1 MDSLFRPI
9 SNNINDINI
18 RHVVTPNNENNNNLD
33 YLYEG
38 YINNDI
44 NFKYVYPNGDIYIG
58 QFYVGKY
65 GVVKHGNGKLI
76 TPFRIHNG
84 NFRNDEPQGFGELD
98 ILDHSDGIIKFSGF
112 FNSDD
117 DTRQGFLLF
126 PCGTTFHGEFKN
138 NFAIKTG
145 TYTFSEFAKV
155 KVNLKITSMQGKF
168 VESKGTMITIT
179 YEDGNIYIGNTLGWM
194 RHGKGKLIKPPSIN
208 ETSTNETSTN
218 ETSTNETSTNE
229 TKLKSEI
236 YKGWWFNDLFYKG
249 SHLHNHHIYEG
260 EFRVNRGKYVYHGKG
275 IIFYKNGMKHR
286 HCHYYSYDSFIILIL
301 IIHSFI
307 IIIIIIFIIH
317 SFIIIII
324 IIINRF

>member
-1 MDSLFRPI
+1 MNKTI
-9 SNNINDINI
+9 
-18 RHVVTPNNENNNNLD
+18 D
-33 YLYEG
+33 YIQTRVSILEKG
-38 YINNDI
+38 SQQTGHID
-44 NFKYVYPNGDIYIG
+44 
-58 QFYVGKY
+58 
-65 GVVKHGNGKLI
+65 
-76 TPFRIHNG
+76 
-84 NFRNDEPQGFGELD
+84 GELD
-98 ILDHSDGIIKFSGF
+98 ILDHSDGNIKFSGF
-112 FNSDD
+112 FNSDG
-117 DTRQGFLLF
+117 DTRQGSLLF

-138 NFAIKTG
+138 NFAIKNG
-145 TYTFSEFAKV
+145 TYIFSEFAKV

-168 VESKGTMITIT
+168 VESKGYGIKIT

-194 RHGKGKLIKPPSIN
+194 RHGKGKLIKPSI
-208 ETSTNETSTN
+208 NETSTN

-229 TKLKSEI
+229 TKLKNEI

-260 EFRVNRGKYVYHGKG
+260 EFRVNRGKYVYHGEG

-286 HCHYYSYDSFIILIL
+286 HYHYYSYDFFIILIL

-324 IIINRF
+324 IIIINRF